1 MADEKKKVGHIEKA
15 TFPTTKQEIAC
26 DYFDKILTT
35 GLHKTEESKEVKLNV
50 VLDGEVSLYREDVEM
65 LIHHLEDLLPFV
77 ACRLPEV
84 RELQNEW
91 RTLQ

>member
-15 TFPTTKQEIAC
+15 RYPTTKQEIAC

-35 GLHKTEESKEVKLNV
+35 KLHETEGREVKLNAA
-50 VLDGEVSLYREDVEM
+50 LDGEVSLYREDVEM